1 MESYGI
7 SRSNSC
13 RQSIKM
19 IASDPIRNLPATD
32 FDPEAFAEAYE
43 TTAAVHPC
51 MHYRQHEPCPE
62 LSSALSIVSKVP
74 TGVLI
79 PLVNAGA
86 RVSGSSS

>member
-1 MESYGI
+1 
-7 SRSNSC
+7 
-13 RQSIKM
+13 M

-74 TGVLI
+74 TGVSI
-79 PLVNAGA
+79 SP
-86 RVSGSSS
+86 VSADAPVSESNS